1 METVSSWRATY
12 VPGRWV
18 VLAGPTSVV
27 IMQPAPAHMSGLLS
41 DLWQDVVSA
50 ADIADLA
57 QKFSAFRLD
66 LMPHFAAFFWA
77 EDGMHSLIR
86 GGLRAVDAETG
97 DVVAQGEGFHTW
109 NEVGLQSV
117 RQVRVDM
124 DAVSYTH
131 LRAHET
137 RHDLVCRLL

>member
-1 METVSSWRATY
+1 METVSNWRATY

-66 LMPHFAAFFWA
+66 IMPHFAAFFWA

-86 GGLRAVDAETG
+86 GGLRAVDAETCLLYTS
-97 DVVAQGEGFHTW
+97 DAADE
-109 NEVGLQSV
+109 EDSV
-117 RQVRVDM
+117 
-124 DAVSYTH
+124 
-131 LRAHET
+131 
-137 RHDLVCRLL
+137 DLGGRRIIKKK

>member
-1 METVSSWRATY
+1 METVTNWRATY

-97 DVVAQGEGFHTW
+97 DC
-109 NEVGLQSV
+109 LL
-117 RQVRVDM
+117 
-124 DAVSYTH
+124 YTS
-131 LRAHET
+131 RAHET
-137 RHDLVCRLL
+137 RHDLVCRLLL